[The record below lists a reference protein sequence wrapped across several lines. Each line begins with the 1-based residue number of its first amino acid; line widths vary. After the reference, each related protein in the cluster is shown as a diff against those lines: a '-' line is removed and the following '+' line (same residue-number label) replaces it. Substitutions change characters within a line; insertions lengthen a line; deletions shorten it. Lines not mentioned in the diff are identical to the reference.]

1 MRKWLLGPDGW
12 EMTECVIATEPG
24 QTYRNAWAPVGHTA
38 GQAFGFEGEA
48 LLVEAPRRMVTTERM
63 QGTDGPTT
71 LNDVSLYEEDGA
83 TLITLLVEYPDA
95 ATRDMILATGMID
108 GMEASYARME
118 DLVLV

>member
-1 MRKWLLGPDGW
+1 
-12 EMTECVIATEPG
+12 VVATEPG
-24 QTYRNAWAPVGHTA
+24 QTYRNSWAPVGDTA
-38 GQAFGFEGEA
+38 GQPFGFEGEA
-48 LLVEAPRRMVTTERM
+48 LIVEAPRRMVTTEKM
-63 QGTDGPTT
+63 QGTEGPVT
-71 LNDVSLYEEDGA
+71 LNDLSLYEEDGA